1 MNPSNLIP
9 VPDTIPV
16 HWAWFQV
23 LLIVTFVLH
32 LLFMN
37 AMLGSAILA
46 LVREFKADRDAD
58 TMNFQIAEKLPYTI
72 AFTVNL
78 GVAPLLFIQVL
89 YGHFIYTS
97 SILMAVYWLS
107 IILLL
112 ILAYYA
118 AYIYD
123 FKFEAMGKSRTIFIS
138 ISAIL
143 LLWIGFVFTNN
154 MVMMIQPETW
164 QAYFRNPFGTLLV
177 LKDPM
182 LIPRYLHFVL
192 ASIAIAGLFQA
203 IVWTM
208 KKRDPISEKVIRSG
222 LNWFA
227 WATCIQFAVGIWF
240 LISLP
245 EDIMM
250 LYLGRAPLHSFLLAL
265 GLLLG
270 GAAIFTAATH
280 KVWTTTA
287 LALAVV
293 VDMVLVRDLLRTAY
307 LKPYFSPRQLTVVPQ
322 YSSMILFLAA
332 FAAGIVII
340 AYMIKLAVSSGREA

>member
-1 MNPSNLIP
+1 MNPGNLIP

-37 AMLGSAILA
+37 AMLGSAIMA
-46 LVREFKADRDAD
+46 LLREFKIDKDAD
-58 TMNFQIAEKLPYTI
+58 AMNFQTAEKLPYTI
-72 AFTVNL
+72 AFTVNM

-123 FKFEAMGKSRTIFIS
+123 FKFNAMGRSRTIFIC
-138 ISAIL
+138 ISVIL

-154 MVMMIQPETW
+154 MVMMIQPDTW
-164 QAYFRNPFGTLLV
+164 SAYFRNPFGTLLA

-182 LIPRYLHFVL
+182 LVPRYLHFVL
-192 ASIAIAGLFQA
+192 ASVAVAGLLQA
-203 IVWTM
+203 IFWTV
-208 KKRDPISEKVIRSG
+208 KKKESVSDKAVRSG

-227 WATCIQFAVGIWF
+227 WGTCIQFAVGIWF
-240 LISLP
+240 LVALP
-245 EDIMM
+245 EDKMM
-250 LYLGRAPLHSFLLAL
+250 LFMGRAPLQTFLLAL
-265 GLLLG
+265 GVLLG
-270 GAAIFTAATH
+270 GAAIFTAARN
-280 KVWTTTA
+280 KVWTTAA
-287 LALAVV
+287 LALATV
-293 VDMVLVRDLLRTAY
+293 VDMVLVRDLLRSAY
-307 LKPYFSPRQLTVVPQ
+307 LKPYFSPKQLTVVPE
-322 YSSMILFLAA
+322 YSSMILFLVS
-332 FAAGIVII
+332 FSAGIVII
-340 AYMIKLAVSSGREA
+340 AYMIKLAVAAGKEA

>member
-1 MNPSNLIP
+1 VNPVNLIP

-23 LLIVTFVLH
+23 LLIVTFILH

-46 LVREFKADRDAD
+46 LFREFKVDKDAD
-58 TMNFQIAEKLPYTI
+58 KINHQTAEKLPYTI
-72 AFTVNL
+72 AFTVNI

-107 IILLL
+107 VIILL

-123 FKFEAMGKSRTIFIS
+123 FKFDAMGRSRTIFIC
-138 ISAIL
+138 ISVIL

-164 QAYFRNPFGTLLV
+164 PAYFRNPFGTLLA
-177 LKDPM
+177 LKSSM

-192 ASIAIAGLFQA
+192 ASVAIAGLFQS
-203 IVWTM
+203 ILWTM
-208 KKRDPISEKVIRSG
+208 KKQEPVSGKAVRSG

-227 WATCIQFAVGIWF
+227 WATWVQFAVGIWF
-240 LISLP
+240 LVSLP
-245 EDIMM
+245 EDKMM
-250 LYLGRAPLHSFLLAL
+250 LFLGRSPLHTFLLAA
-265 GLLLG
+265 GILLG
-270 GAAIFTAATH
+270 AAAVYSAARN
-280 KVWTTTA
+280 KVWTTSA
-287 LALAVV
+287 LALAAV
-293 VDMVLVRDLLRTAY
+293 VDMVLVRDLLRSAY
-307 LKPYFSPRQLTVVPQ
+307 LRPYFSPNELKVVPE
-322 YSSMILFLAA
+322 YTPMILFLAA

-340 AYMIKLAVSSGREA
+340 AYMIKLAVSAGKEV

>member
-1 MNPSNLIP
+1 MNPVNLIP

-37 AMLGSAILA
+37 AMLGSAIMA
-46 LVREFKADRDAD
+46 LFREFKVDKDAD
-58 TMNFQIAEKLPYTI
+58 AMNFQTAEKLPYTI
-72 AFTVNL
+72 AFTVNM

-97 SILMAVYWLS
+97 SILMAAYWLS

-123 FKFEAMGKSRTIFIS
+123 FKFNAMGRSRTIFIS
-138 ISAIL
+138 ISVIL
-143 LLWIGFVFTNN
+143 LLWVGFVFTNN

-164 QAYFRNPFGTLLV
+164 DAYFRNPFGTLLG
-177 LKDPM
+177 LKEPM

-192 ASIAIAGLFQA
+192 ASVAVAGLLQA
-203 IVWTM
+203 IFWTVRKQEPVS
-208 KKRDPISEKVIRSG
+208 KKAVRSG

-227 WATCIQFAVGIWF
+227 WATCIQFIVGIWF

-250 LYLGRAPLHSFLLAL
+250 LFMGRAPFNSVLLAL
-265 GLLLG
+265 GVVLG
-270 GAAIFTAATH
+270 IAAIVSAVQN
-280 KVWTTTA
+280 KVWLTAA
-287 LALAVV
+287 LALTTV
-293 VDMVLVRDLLRTAY
+293 VDMVLVRDLLRSAY
-307 LKPYFSPRQLTVVPQ
+307 LKPYFSPGQLTVVPE
-322 YSSMILFLAA
+322 YSPMILFLVS
-332 FAAGIVII
+332 FAAGIAII
-340 AYMIKLAVSSGREA
+340 VYMIKLAVSSGKEA

>member
-1 MNPSNLIP
+1 MNPGNLIP

-32 LLFMN
+32 LLLMN
-37 AMLGSAILA
+37 TMLGSALIA
-46 LVREFKADRDAD
+46 LFRELKGDKDAD
-58 TMNFQIAEKLPYTI
+58 KMNLSTAEKLPYTI
-72 AFTVNL
+72 AFTVNM

-107 IILLL
+107 MILLL

-123 FKFEAMGKSRTIFIS
+123 FKFEAMGKSRAIFIS
-138 ISAIL
+138 ISVVL

-164 QAYFRNPFGTLLV
+164 TAYFRNPFGTLLA

-182 LIPRYLHFVL
+182 LIPRYLHFVF
-192 ASIAIAGLFQA
+192 ASVAIAGLFQA

-208 KKRDPISEKVIRSG
+208 KKENPVSEKAVRSG

-227 WATCIQFAVGIWF
+227 WATCVQFAVGLWF
-240 LISLP
+240 LVALP
-245 EDIMM
+245 EEKMM
-250 LYLGRAPLHSFLLAL
+250 LFLGRAPLNTFLLAL
-265 GLLLG
+265 GVLLG
-270 GAAIFTAATH
+270 AAAIYSAARNNVRVTS
-280 KVWTTTA
+280 A
-287 LALAVV
+287 LALAAV
-293 VDMVLVRDLLRTAY
+293 VDMVLVRDLLRSAY
-307 LKPYFSPRQLTVVPQ
+307 LKPYFSPGELKVVPE

-332 FAAGIVII
+332 FVAGIVII
-340 AYMIKLAVSSGREA
+340 IYMVKLAVSSGKEA

>member
-1 MNPSNLIP
+1 MNSGNLIP
-9 VPDTIPV
+9 VADTIPV

-37 AMLGSAILA
+37 AMLGSAILS
-46 LVREFKADRDAD
+46 LLREFKIDKDAD
-58 TMNFQIAEKLPYTI
+58 TINFQVAEKLPYTI

-107 IILLL
+107 IVLLL

-123 FKFEAMGKSRTIFIS
+123 FKFHAMGRSRTIFIS
-138 ISAIL
+138 ISVIL
-143 LLWIGFVFTNN
+143 LLWVGFVFTNN

-164 QAYFRNPFGTLLV
+164 SAYFRNPFGTLLA
-177 LKDPM
+177 LKEPM
-182 LIPRYLHFVL
+182 LIPRYLHFVF
-192 ASIAIAGLFQA
+192 ASVAVAGLLQA
-203 IVWTM
+203 ILWTM
-208 KKRDPISEKVIRSG
+208 KKQEPVSEKAVRSG

-227 WATCIQFAVGIWF
+227 WATCIQFAVGLWF
-240 LISLP
+240 LVSLP
-245 EDIMM
+245 EDKMM
-250 LYLGRAPLHSFLLAL
+250 LFLGRAQLHSFLLAL
-265 GLLLG
+265 GVLLG
-270 GAAIFTAATH
+270 LAAIFSAARN
-280 KVWTTTA
+280 KVWTTAA
-287 LALAVV
+287 LALGSV

-307 LKPYFSPRQLTVVPQ
+307 LKPYFSPKDLKVVPE
-322 YSSMILFLAA
+322 YSPMILFLVT
-332 FAAGIVII
+332 FAVGIVII
-340 AYMIKLAVSSGREA
+340 VYMIKLSVSAGKEA

>member
-1 MNPSNLIP
+1 VNPVNLIP

-23 LLIVTFVLH
+23 LLIVTFILH

-46 LVREFKADRDAD
+46 LFREFKVDKDAD
-58 TMNFQIAEKLPYTI
+58 KINHQTAEKLPYTI
-72 AFTVNL
+72 AFTVNI

-107 IILLL
+107 VIILL

-123 FKFEAMGKSRTIFIS
+123 FKFDAMGRSRTIFIC
-138 ISAIL
+138 ISVIL

-164 QAYFRNPFGTLLV
+164 PAYFRNPFGTLLA
-177 LKDPM
+177 LKSSM

-192 ASIAIAGLFQA
+192 ASVAIAGLFQS
-203 IVWTM
+203 ILWTI
-208 KKRDPISEKVIRSG
+208 KKQEPVSGKAVRSG

-227 WATCIQFAVGIWF
+227 WATWVQFAVGIWF
-240 LISLP
+240 LVSLP
-245 EDIMM
+245 EDKMM
-250 LYLGRAPLHSFLLAL
+250 LFLGRSPLHTFLLAA
-265 GLLLG
+265 GILLG
-270 GAAIFTAATH
+270 AAAVYSAARN
-280 KVWTTTA
+280 KVWTTSA
-287 LALAVV
+287 LALAAV
-293 VDMVLVRDLLRTAY
+293 VDMVLVRDLLRSAY
-307 LKPYFSPRQLTVVPQ
+307 LRPYFSPNELKVVPE
-322 YSSMILFLAA
+322 YTPMILFLAA

-340 AYMIKLAVSSGREA
+340 AYMIKLAVSAGKEV

>member
-1 MNPSNLIP
+1 MNPVNLIP

-23 LLIVTFVLH
+23 LLIVTFALH

-37 AMLGSAILA
+37 AMLGNAIMA
-46 LVREFKADRDAD
+46 LFREFKIDKDAD
-58 TMNFQIAEKLPYTI
+58 AMNFRTATKLPYTI
-72 AFTVNL
+72 AFTVNM

-97 SILMAVYWLS
+97 SILMAAYWLS

-123 FKFEAMGKSRTIFIS
+123 FKFNAMGRSRTIFIS
-138 ISAIL
+138 ISVIL
-143 LLWIGFVFTNN
+143 LLWIGFLFTNN
-154 MVMMIQPETW
+154 MVMMIQPEIW
-164 QAYFRNPFGTLLV
+164 VSYFRNPFGTLLG
-177 LKDPM
+177 LKEPM

-192 ASIAIAGLFQA
+192 ASVAVAGLLQA
-203 IVWTM
+203 IFWTL
-208 KKRDPISEKVIRSG
+208 KQQEPVSKQAVRSG

-227 WATCIQFAVGIWF
+227 WATCIQFIVGIWF

-250 LYLGRAPLHSFLLAL
+250 LFLGRASLNSALLAL
-265 GLLLG
+265 GVVLG
-270 GAAIFTAATH
+270 GAAIVSAAQH
-280 KVWTTTA
+280 KVWPTAA
-287 LALAVV
+287 LALITV
-293 VDMVLVRDLLRTAY
+293 VDMVLVRDLLRSAY
-307 LKPYFSPRQLTVVPQ
+307 LKPYFSPKQLTVVPE
-322 YSSMILFLAA
+322 YSPMIMFLVA
-332 FAAGIVII
+332 FAAGLVII
-340 AYMIKLAVSSGREA
+340 AYMIKLAVSSGKAA

>member
-1 MNPSNLIP
+1 MNPVNLIP

-23 LLIVTFVLH
+23 LLIVTFILH

-46 LVREFKADRDAD
+46 LFREFKVDKDAD
-58 TMNFQIAEKLPYTI
+58 KINHQTAEKLPYTI
-72 AFTVNL
+72 AFTVNI

-107 IILLL
+107 VIILL

-123 FKFEAMGKSRTIFIS
+123 FKFDAMGRSRTIFIC
-138 ISAIL
+138 ISVIL

-164 QAYFRNPFGTLLV
+164 PAYFRNPFGTLLA
-177 LKDPM
+177 LKSSM

-192 ASIAIAGLFQA
+192 ASVAIAGLFQS
-203 IVWTM
+203 ILWTM
-208 KKRDPISEKVIRSG
+208 KKQEPVSGKAVRSG

-227 WATCIQFAVGIWF
+227 WATWVQFAVGIWF
-240 LISLP
+240 LVSLP
-245 EDIMM
+245 EDKMM
-250 LYLGRAPLHSFLLAL
+250 LFLGRSPLHTFLLAA
-265 GLLLG
+265 GILLG
-270 GAAIFTAATH
+270 AAAVYSAARN
-280 KVWTTTA
+280 KVWTTSA
-287 LALAVV
+287 LALAAV
-293 VDMVLVRDLLRTAY
+293 VDMVLVRDLLRSAY
-307 LKPYFSPRQLTVVPQ
+307 LRPYFSPNELKVVPE
-322 YSSMILFLAA
+322 YTPMILFLAA

-340 AYMIKLAVSSGREA
+340 AYMIKLAVSAGKEV